1 MHICFDAWKHCHMQA
16 CNQLR
21 LNMCI
26 SKSNAQIC
34 LFSFLCSSSS
44 SQESPEKKSKASN
57 ELEKSKNFAKL
68 RRFDLLQLLWKSQ
81 LFQNISGEWHTA
93 KPFASISRSLR
104 LTLTL
109 TSAPVWKILK
119 IDTCSEGLKTC
130 DFYYFE
136 SGWTT
141 QEIFCMFI
149 EKEAPNSA

>member
-26 SKSNAQIC
+26 SKSNVQIC

-68 RRFDLLQLLWKSQ
+68 RRFDLLCYEKVSYFKTFRVSDTLRSPSRLSRV
-81 LFQNISGEWHTA
+81 H
-93 KPFASISRSLR
+93 FASRSRSPLLLSGKYR
-104 LTLTL
+104 KLT
-109 TSAPVWKILK
+109 PVLK
-119 IDTCSEGLKTC
+119 
-130 DFYYFE
+130 
-136 SGWTT
+136 
-141 QEIFCMFI
+141 
-149 EKEAPNSA
+149 A